1 MSTTSTMSAPRASD
15 TSAPV
20 SVTARGLW
28 RGGRGFVALGLLVVL
43 VAVATALVTGTSTEG
58 RRLDPADTTLEGSK
72 ALARLLADRGVRVE
86 RVTTVDEVER
96 LDGPDSQLLV
106 YDTWSLAQDD
116 LERLAGTQADR
127 LIIGVNSGLPLLA
140 PGITPRSAASLRSRE
155 PGCALPAA
163 ARAGS
168 AYIGGVT
175 FDVPGRGALG
185 CYAGPEGPSL
195 VRTFGPLTGP
205 STVTVA
211 GDGSFMTNQRLGE
224 DGNAALALNLAG
236 AKPVLIWLVP
246 GDTPAAVGTGDA
258 TPADLIPAGVIWGV
272 VQLVIALLVVALWR
286 GRRLG
291 PVVVEK
297 LPVVVRAAETAEG
310 RGRLYRAR
318 RARDRASAALRAASA
333 SRLTPRLG
341 LPADATPAEIVA
353 AAALKSG
360 RDAVWVRSVM
370 YGPIPADDAALVALA
385 GHLDT
390 LERQVRES

>member
-1 MSTTSTMSAPRASD
+1 MQAPPRAAG

-20 SVTARGLW
+20 SPTPRGLW
-28 RGGRGFVALGLLVVL
+28 RGGRGFVALGLAVLL
-43 VAVATALVTGTSTEG
+43 VAVVTALVTGASTEG
-58 RRLDPADTTLEGSK
+58 RRLDPADATLTGSK
-72 ALARLLADRGVRVE
+72 ALARLLAARGVRVE
-86 RVTTVDEVER
+86 RVSTVEEVER

-106 YDTWSLAQDD
+106 YDTWSLSPGD
-116 LERLAGTQADR
+116 LERLGKTRADR
-127 LIIGVNSGLPLLA
+127 LIIGFSSALPVLA
-140 PGITPRSAASLRSRE
+140 PGITARGSTSLRSRE

-163 ARAGS
+163 AGAGS
-168 AYIGGVT
+168 AYLGGLT

-185 CYAGPEGPSL
+185 CYAGPDGPSL
-195 VRTFGPLTGP
+195 VRAFGPLTGP
-205 STVTVA
+205 SAVTVA
-211 GDGSFMTNQRLGE
+211 GDGSFMTNQRLAE

-236 AKPVLIWLVP
+236 TKPVLIWLVP
-246 GDTPAAVGTGDA
+246 GDTPAAVGSGRA
-258 TPADLIPAGVIWGV
+258 TPGELVPAGVIWAL
-272 VQLVIALLVVALWR
+272 VQLVVALLVVALWR

-291 PVVVEK
+291 PVVVER
-297 LPVVVRAAETAEG
+297 LPVVVRAAETVEG

-341 LPADATPAEIVA
+341 LPGDATADEIVA

-360 RDAVWVRSVM
+360 QDAVWVRSVM
-370 YGPIPADDAALVALA
+370 YGPIPADDAGLVALA